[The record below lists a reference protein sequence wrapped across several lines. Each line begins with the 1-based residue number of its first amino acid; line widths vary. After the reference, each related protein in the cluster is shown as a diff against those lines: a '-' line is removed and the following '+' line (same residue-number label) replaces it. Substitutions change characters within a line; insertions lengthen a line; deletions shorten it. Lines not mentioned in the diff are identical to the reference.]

1 MMHVYRLRKPI
12 WTFLPGYFVSTNDTF
27 DLGLE
32 TIVFPASDDAHEV
45 ETLFR
50 TYAVG
55 IDSENPLEEFTRH
68 YDTVK
73 QAKVGHREVVAK
85 VKEMI
90 KNEHA

>member
-1 MMHVYRLRKPI
+1 MKTLRKPI

-32 TIVFPASDDAHEV
+32 TMVFPASDDARKV

-55 IDSENPLEEFTRH
+55 IDYQNPLEEFTLH

-85 VKEMI
+85 VKELI

>member
-1 MMHVYRLRKPI
+1 MHVYRLRNPI

-32 TIVFPASDDAHEV
+32 TMVFPASDDAHEV
-45 ETLFR
+45 NTFFR

-55 IDSENPLEEFTRH
+55 IDFENPLEEFTRH

-85 VKEMI
+85 VKELI